1 MFAYCLNNP
10 VVLVDGS
17 GNAAHICFGYDGQ
30 RDESPWKIG
39 SPGGGGWPQDIH
51 YSQQDYGSAAS
62 KFYIV
67 RALKYTQSLISRS
80 MEIKTLSAQ
89 RESEF
94 NHRQRAIHQA
104 VLFSIIH
111 DYAPDPLTAIDNI
124 SGELGVGLTALSLCA
139 YWGIVTISPAGQAV
153 IFYAGVAFSA
163 WYLGRKICSYVERVF
178 TEGAK

>member
-39 SPGGGGWPQDIH
+39 SPGGGGWSQDIH

-67 RALKYTQSLISRS
+67 RVLKQTQSLISRCR
-80 MEIKTLSAQ
+80 EIKTLSAQ
-89 RESEF
+89 RESDF
-94 NHRQRAIHQA
+94 NHRQRAIYQA

-111 DYAPDPLTAIDNI
+111 DYTPDLLTSIDNI
-124 SGELGVGLTALSLCA
+124 AGELSVGLTALSLCA
-139 YWGIVTISPAGQAV
+139 HWGIVAISPAGQAV
-153 IFYAGVAFSA
+153 IFYAGVAFGA
-163 WYLGRKICSYVERVF
+163 WYVGRKICSCVERIFEEV
-178 TEGAK
+178 AK